1 MVLGPSGAGKTSC
14 IHMLMKA
21 LTVIG
26 KPHREMRLNPKVSYL
41 IDRPHDSMFTNKYSK
56 I

>member
-1 MVLGPSGAGKTSC
+1 MVLGPSGAGKTCC

-26 KPHREMRLNPKVSYL
+26 KPHREMRLNPKVHKKEKPGASFY
-41 IDRPHDSMFTNKYSK
+41 K
-56 I
+56 